1 MLSAFSRVS
10 AATESSERATAF
22 SRTPCDSRRARLC
35 NSTFECVCNNR
46 IKREQLTSD
55 HLREGGRLNFLRGF
69 RPPCGAASPP
79 PIENPP
85 EGAGFAPNGFGAAAD
100 APPPPNGLAAPNAG
114 DAALA
119 PPNAGVELAPPK
131 GFELGAL
138 PLPKGFEEPPPNG
151 FAVVPPK
158 GFVDGALVAN
168 GAAKL
173 PAPVPPN
180 NDPAVAPTTGD
191 LLA

>member
-1 MLSAFSRVS
+1 M
-10 AATESSERATAF
+10 
-22 SRTPCDSRRARLC
+22 
-35 NSTFECVCNNR
+35 
-46 IKREQLTSD
+46 
-55 HLREGGRLNFLRGF
+55 NFLRGF

-85 EGAGFAPNGFGAAAD
+85 EGAGFAPNGFGAAVD
-100 APPPPNGLAAPNAG
+100 APPLPNGLAEPNAG

-119 PPNAGVELAPPK
+119 PPNAGACVVALPNAGVELAPPK

-138 PLPKGFEEPPPNG
+138 PLPKGFEEPPLNG
-151 FAVVPPK
+151 FADAPPK
-158 GFVDGALVAN
+158 GFVDGALVAD

-173 PAPVPPN
+173 PAPAPPN